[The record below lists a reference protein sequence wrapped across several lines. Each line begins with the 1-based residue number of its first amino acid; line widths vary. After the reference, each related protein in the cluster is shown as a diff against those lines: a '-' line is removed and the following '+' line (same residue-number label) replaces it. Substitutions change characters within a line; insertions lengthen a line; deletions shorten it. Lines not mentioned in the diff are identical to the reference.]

1 MPYLYGHNLRL
12 RSAERTDI
20 PQFLHWV
27 NDPEVVENLEV
38 YAPIGTVEEEGWFD
52 EMKSRPIDEHNLVI
66 EVHPEGYDDKWEVIG
81 NTSFFPINQKTR

>member
-20 PQFLHWV
+20 PQFLRWI

-38 YAPIGTVEEEGWFD
+38 YAPMG
-52 EMKSRPIDEHNLVI
+52 
-66 EVHPEGYDDKWEVIG
+66 
-81 NTSFFPINQKTR
+81 Q